1 MPEFD
6 TSSPL
11 DQENEEPSIRARPIA
26 VVAVGGHAF
35 MRAGEEGTIEQA
47 WRNADALCA
56 HLMTFIDRGYNLAI
70 THGNGP
76 QVGNLLLQQE
86 SAPPGQPRMPLDVL
100 VAQTEGSLGYV
111 LQQALLN
118 QLRKR
123 AVRRYVVTLV
133 TQVLVDPSDPAFEDP
148 TKPIGPFLTKEDAQK
163 RAKELGWV
171 VREEAGRGWRRVV
184 PSPRPRRVVQRA
196 TLRDTVREGHIVLAG
211 GGGGIPIV
219 KHAESGEYVG
229 VEAVIDKDL
238 TSSVIARELEAD
250 LFVILTATPSVFIN
264 FGQPDQEG
272 LGAVTL
278 QEIER
283 LRGEGH
289 FPAGSMGPKIDS
301 VIEYLQ
307 AGGTRALITDP
318 EHLGDAMD
326 GRAGSHFIGRI

>member
-1 MPEFD
+1 
-6 TSSPL
+6 
-11 DQENEEPSIRARPIA
+11 
-26 VVAVGGHAF
+26 
-35 MRAGEEGTIEQA
+35 
-47 WRNADALCA
+47 
-56 HLMTFIDRGYNLAI
+56 
-70 THGNGP
+70 
-76 QVGNLLLQQE
+76 
-86 SAPPGQPRMPLDVL
+86 
-100 VAQTEGSLGYV
+100 
-111 LQQALLN
+111 
-118 QLRKR
+118 
-123 AVRRYVVTLV
+123 
-133 TQVLVDPSDPAFEDP
+133 
-148 TKPIGPFLTKEDAQK
+148 
-163 RAKELGWV
+163 
-171 VREEAGRGWRRVV
+171 
-184 PSPRPRRVVQRA
+184 
-196 TLRDTVREGHIVLAG
+196 
-211 GGGGIPIV
+211 
-219 KHAESGEYVG
+219 
-229 VEAVIDKDL
+229 VIDKDL